1 MRRKFVFSTKR
12 SKQLRRGQQVEG
24 PILLPAVALQDKF
37 VKSWLKQIDAMHKD
51 VNKQV
56 MQMFKSPLSKSTY
69 AQDASLAST
78 AKRLTDKITKKWLKV
93 FDKFSDNWADKM
105 TDDFNNQ
112 AGSSLQSSLKKL
124 SGGLTI
130 KTDAIN
136 ERTNNIMISGAA
148 EASSLI
154 KSISSEYLS
163 KVSEEVLR
171 SVRDPAAGGLS
182 GLIKEIKKKLN
193 GRYKRTKNHAK
204 NVALDQTRKM
214 FNSLNAARMQDAG
227 IEEFE
232 WIHSGGS
239 KEPRKDHIAMN
250 GNIYRFDDPPII
262 DKRTGERGLPGQAYY
277 CRCMMKPVIRFSKEV
292 DSEKD

>member
-12 SKQLRRGQQVEG
+12 SKQLKKGQQVEG

-37 VKSWLKQIDAMHKD
+37 VKSWLRQIDAMHKD
-51 VNKQV
+51 INKQV
-56 MQMFKSPLSKSTY
+56 IQMFKSPLSKETY
-69 AQDASLAST
+69 AQDNSLGET
-78 AKRLTDKITKKWLKV
+78 AKELTDKITNKWLKV
-93 FDKFSDNWADKM
+93 FDKFSANWADKM
-105 TDDFNNQ
+105 TDDFNKQ
-112 AGSSLQSSLKKL
+112 AGRSLQSSLKKL

-130 KTDAIN
+130 KADAIN

-148 EASSLI
+148 EAASLI
-154 KSISSEYLS
+154 KSISSEHLS
-163 KVSEEVLR
+163 KVSEGVLR

-182 GLIKEIKKKLN
+182 GLIKEIQKNLD

-227 IEEFE
+227 IDEFK

-239 KEPRKDHIAMN
+239 KEPRKDHVAMN
-250 GNIYRFDDPPII
+250 NNIYRFDDPPVI
-262 DKRTGERGLPGQAYY
+262 DKQTGERGLPGQAYY
-277 CRCMMKPVIRFSKEV
+277 CRCMMRPVIRFSEEV
-292 DSEKD
+292 DGEKD

>member
-12 SKQLRRGQQVEG
+12 AKNLKKGQQVEG

-37 VKSWLKQIDAMHKD
+37 VKSWLRQIDAMHKD
-51 VNKQV
+51 INKQV
-56 MQMFKSPLSKSTY
+56 IQMFKSPLSKETY
-69 AQDASLAST
+69 AQDTSLGET
-78 AKRLTDKITKKWLKV
+78 AKELTDKITNKWLKV
-93 FDKFSDNWADKM
+93 FDKFSANWADKM
-105 TDDFNNQ
+105 TDDFNKQ
-112 AGSSLQSSLKKL
+112 AGRSLQSSLKKL

-130 KTDAIN
+130 KADAIN

-148 EASSLI
+148 EAASLI
-154 KSISSEYLS
+154 KSISSEHLS
-163 KVSEEVLR
+163 KVSEGVLR

-182 GLIKEIKKKLN
+182 GLIKEIQKNLD

-227 IEEFE
+227 IDEFK

-239 KEPRKDHIAMN
+239 KEPRKDHVAMN
-250 GNIYRFDDPPII
+250 NNIYRFDDPPVI
-262 DKRTGERGLPGQAYY
+262 DKQTGERGLPGQAYY
-277 CRCMMKPVIRFSKEV
+277 CRCMMRPVIRFSEEV
-292 DSEKD
+292 DGEKD